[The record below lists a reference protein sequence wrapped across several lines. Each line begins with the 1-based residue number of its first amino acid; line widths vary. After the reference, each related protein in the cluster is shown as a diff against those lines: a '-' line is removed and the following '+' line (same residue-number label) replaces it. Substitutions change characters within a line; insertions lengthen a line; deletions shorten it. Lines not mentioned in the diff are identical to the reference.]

1 MLTFELMLYYF
12 SLGPRHL
19 KFHYDQTTCKWVDV
33 DSILSNVTT
42 EYDLI
47 RKIYVTTEYPVDAK
61 SLDEFVEKS

>member
-47 RKIYVTTEYPVDAK
+47 RKIYWLHPVDAK